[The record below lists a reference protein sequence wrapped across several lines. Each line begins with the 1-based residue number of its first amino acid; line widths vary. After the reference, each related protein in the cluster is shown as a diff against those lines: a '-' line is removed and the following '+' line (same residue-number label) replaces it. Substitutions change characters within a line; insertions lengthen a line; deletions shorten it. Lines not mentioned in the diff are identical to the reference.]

1 MVEWPSGGKRGM
13 VEKDIHACFNGMLM
27 VSEGDKVEIIRSRP
41 MNEEPETMRITEI
54 RNLSAGRHSTSWE
67 VEGTVLSPIL
77 RGIVKNISVVTK
89 LGSTSKDTVTRFD
102 VTDIT
107 RVGSRIS

>member
-1 MVEWPSGGKRGM
+1 MKRKM
-13 VEKDIHACFNGMLM
+13 IHACFKGMLM
-27 VSEGDKVEIIRSRP
+27 ISEGDKVEIIRSRP
-41 MNEEPETMRITEI
+41 MNEEPETMSITEI

-89 LGSTSKDTVTRFD
+89 MGSVSKDTVTRFD
-102 VTDIT
+102 VIDIT
-107 RVGSRIS
+107 RVGSSVK